1 MLTLL
6 PLQVYKNPTYVPS
19 RCSLLLYSGSWGP
32 ICVAYRDAVQTR
44 AWLGVLRWVS
54 GLSPGQLYIT
64 HLIPASR
71 QCAPGSWIHTGCTRT
86 TSPNARRVG
95 CQQHNTNAPE
105 QGLLPVRIL
114 LQAHDNER
122 FPDLDCSA
130 SWSLLYDPRI

>member
-32 ICVAYRDAVQTR
+32 ICVAYCDAVQTR

-54 GLSPGQLYIT
+54 GLSQGWLYVT
-64 HLIPASR
+64 HLKPASR
-71 QCAPGSWIHTGCTRT
+71 QRMPGSWIRTGCTRT
-86 TSPNARRVG
+86 TSPNTRRVG
-95 CQQHNTNAPE
+95 CQQYNTNAPE

-114 LQAHDNER
+114 LQARDNER
-122 FPDLDCSA
+122 FPDLDCSV